1 MAKKVTTKSEKKK
14 KGKSKKTWVND
25 FRYGQVVSVS
35 FFRQN
40 AWSLILIVVSV
51 LALMGLKYKTKTHM
65 EEIKKLQKECQR
77 SESQK
82 LEEKASY
89 MTLIR
94 ESEMRRLVNEKG
106 LGLKFQEQPPYEISY
121 SEE

>member
-1 MAKKVTTKSEKKK
+1 MSRKETNK
-14 KGKSKKTWVND
+14 KGKDKKNTRKAWAKD
-25 FRYGQVVSVS
+25 FRYGQLVSVS

-51 LALMGLKYKTKTHM
+51 LALMGLKYKTKTRM
-65 EEIKKLQKECQR
+65 EQIKKLQVECQR
-77 SESQK
+77 SESMK
-82 LEEKASY
+82 LQEKAAY

-106 LGLKFQEQPPYEISY
+106 LGLKFQEQPPYELNY
-121 SEE
+121 TEN